1 LREALKK
8 IGRLD
13 ILHNLN
19 NHLTKLR
26 NPKSKNSIRMNSIEI
41 QEFKKQEVEILH
53 LKLTKYLERL
63 RENQSEP
70 EEKITFKF
78 LENN

>member
-1 LREALKK
+1 
-8 IGRLD
+8 
-13 ILHNLN
+13 
-19 NHLTKLR
+19 
-26 NPKSKNSIRMNSIEI
+26 MNSIEL